1 MDILQDNFPQLFNL
15 YSNYYTSYAA
25 YIRPLQRA
33 LLIAESYFY
42 RYLFPTLYPILAL
55 STRIFKAVL
64 TEQPSLL
71 SLALLAI
78 LLVISLKVLD
88 MVRRTVIY
96 WISLAIRL
104 TIYVSVAIVG
114 MWMYQRGVE
123 QSLDDLRWLMEL
135 LAGLSEQGE
144 RVGHARAAGR
154 TREARKIPKSSPRGR
169 TRGSGW

>member
-1 MDILQDNFPQLFNL
+1 MDILQDNFPQIFNL
-15 YSNYYTSYAA
+15 YSNYYTPYVA
-25 YIRPLQRA
+25 YIRPLQHA

-55 STRIFKAVL
+55 STRIFRAAL

-71 SLALLAI
+71 SLALLAL

-96 WISLAIRL
+96 WISIAIRL
-104 TIYVSVAIVG
+104 VMYVGMVIVG
-114 MWMYQRGVE
+114 MWVYQRGLD
-123 QSLDDLRWLMEL
+123 QSLEDLGWLVGL

-144 RVGHARAAGR
+144 KIGHARATGR
-154 TREARKIPKSSPRGR
+154 TREARKIPRSSARGR
-169 TRGSGW
+169 ARGGGW